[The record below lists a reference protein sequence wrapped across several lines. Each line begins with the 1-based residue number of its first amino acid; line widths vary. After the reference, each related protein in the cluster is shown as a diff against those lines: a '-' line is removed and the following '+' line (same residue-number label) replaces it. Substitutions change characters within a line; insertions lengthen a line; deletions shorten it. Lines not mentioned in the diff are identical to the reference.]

1 MSNKMKGLS
10 LDSKPFNGVG
20 LYRNAK
26 SSFKHHQQAL
36 VKDYQEL
43 QKEADVIRNKLDASK
58 QRKLMLAAE
67 VRFLRQRYN
76 WLLKMKTLNSSQ
88 GQQLVQP
95 LNLVNQTKNKEE
107 QFLSRMRT
115 TLLKL
120 PSIPDAKLKRELSI
134 GTEAPLHNA
143 SLFNDLKYGQIIR
156 GGKEASH
163 RSSTPVSARNNIG
176 GISHWKETL
185 VQSTFPSFDL
195 NQKERIYR
203 VNDVGLRNST
213 VAFDLNQ
220 DSDLNGKE
228 ACLPSRAPLFD
239 LNEISTGDV
248 DFQSNFEP
256 SKFKEAKE
264 DAPVAAFLNQLASW
278 VSLLLAEPA
287 STASST
293 FILAESKTLYLWAH
307 CILGLMLVRA

>member
-1 MSNKMKGLS
+1 MKGLS

-26 SSFKHHQQAL
+26 SSFKHQAL

-67 VRFLRQRYN
+67 VRFLRRRYK

-95 LNLVNQTKNKEE
+95 NQTKYKEE
-107 QFLSRMRT
+107 QFFSRMRS
-115 TLLKL
+115 TLHKL
-120 PSIPDAKLKRELSI
+120 PSIPDAKPKRELSI
-134 GTEAPLHNA
+134 GTEAALHNA
-143 SLFNDLKYGQIIR
+143 SLFNDLKCGQILG
-156 GGKEASH
+156 GGKEASY
-163 RSSTPVSARNNIG
+163 RGSTLVSARKDIG
-176 GISHWKETL
+176 GISRWKETL

-195 NQKERIYR
+195 NQRERIYR

-220 DSDLNGKE
+220 NSDLSGKE
-228 ACLPSRAPLFD
+228 ACLPSPAPLFD
-239 LNEISTGDV
+239 LNEISTGDE
-248 DFQSNFEP
+248 DFLSNFEP
-256 SKFKEAKE
+256 SKFKAKE
-264 DAPVAAFLNQLASW
+264 GLIRVVNDEQNDLKLSMCRNAGEGSSRVGKRKISWQDAFALSF
-278 VSLLLAEPA
+278 
-287 STASST
+287 
-293 FILAESKTLYLWAH
+293 
-307 CILGLMLVRA
+307 